1 MIRSRSNSP
10 EVQIV
15 KTENNAIQNSS
26 ADLGAYAKLFS
37 KSKELEEERNR
48 MKEAS
53 ERALSE
59 KEALLAPLSTEKSEE
74 EMMAEMMGFSN
85 FDTTQ
90 NKGHEDND
98 VGESRTIKQR
108 KYRQY
113 MNRRGGF
120 NRPLDSM

>member
-1 MIRSRSNSP
+1 
-10 EVQIV
+10 
-15 KTENNAIQNSS
+15 
-26 ADLGAYAKLFS
+26 
-37 KSKELEEERNR
+37 

-90 NKGHEDND
+90 NKGALRTWWIMKSIPAKRETKINLLGHEDND

-120 NRPLDSM
+120 NRPLDSMWSR